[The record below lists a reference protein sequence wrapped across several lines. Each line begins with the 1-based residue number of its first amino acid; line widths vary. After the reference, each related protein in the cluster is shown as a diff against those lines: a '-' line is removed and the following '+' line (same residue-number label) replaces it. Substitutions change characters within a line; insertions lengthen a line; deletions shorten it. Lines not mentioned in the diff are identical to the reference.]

1 LFQILFVIFPGRLW
15 VVSCRS
21 VSGQGCADIGHSTQG
36 RGWLSES
43 ARQLAAAHTVR
54 KLRLH
59 LPEPYDNVHPALPS
73 PYVDHQVSEE
83 CKDIGVRH
91 IHERRRTA

>member
-1 LFQILFVIFPGRLW
+1 M
-15 VVSCRS
+15 
-21 VSGQGCADIGHSTQG
+21 GHSTQG
-36 RGWLSES
+36 RGWLSEL

-54 KLRLH
+54 QLRLH

-83 CKDIGVRH
+83 CKD
-91 IHERRRTA
+91 RRQAYPRTSPNSVGICARLAS